1 MGSAPILSVEGFQY
15 YVVSIDDFSRYCWF
29 YPFKRKSRFFRYL
42 VFQKMVEKQLGKK
55 INHFYL
61 SVKYFINCRAAEQN
75 SVAERKHRHVVE
87 LGLDMMHEALSTKTF
102 LGRSILYCQLSH

>member
-1 MGSAPILSVEGFQY
+1 MIGNGDQLHTSRY

-29 YPFKRKSRFFRYL
+29 YPFKRKSCFFRYL

-55 INHFYL
+55 INHLLECGIF
-61 SVKYFINCRAAEQN
+61 
-75 SVAERKHRHVVE
+75 HHHVVE
-87 LGLDMMHEALSTKTF
+87 LGLAMMHEALSTKTF